1 MHGGAAPPK
10 VTVPCPSPGGI
21 HPLLFQL
28 RCGSTGRTGAKLGSP
43 PHPPA
48 MERSLGGRECCSK
61 APCEAPAVLG
71 CLAGVVWSLLPA
83 SHFWEMNVLG
93 WLFIYSKIFFFFPLA
108 SSRNACVG
116 LLISQV
122 LQSGETHLSSG
133 PKSTGS
139 SVLWEAGRVF
149 PVPLGVPAHAPG
161 SPLVPR

>member
-61 APCEAPAVLG
+61 APCEAPALLG

-93 WLFIYSKIFFFFPLA
+93 WLFIYSMIFFFFPLGVEQKRVCWFINIPSLA
-108 SSRNACVG
+108 ERGNPS
-116 LLISQV
+116 LIR
-122 LQSGETHLSSG
+122 
-133 PKSTGS
+133 P
-139 SVLWEAGRVF
+139 
-149 PVPLGVPAHAPG
+149 
-161 SPLVPR
+161 